1 VHERDKVLTA
11 AEARATALAA
21 GDVTALRELL
31 HPAFGWVSHRG
42 DMFDREQYIAANTG
56 PSGIRWRA
64 QRLTDVDV
72 VVVEETAVLRAV
84 VTDIVISV
92 AGEQRLRMPMTQ
104 TWVRDGGPWRC
115 LAGHAGPRLD

>member
-1 VHERDKVLTA
+1 MHERDKVLTA

-42 DMFDREQYIAANTG
+42 DIFDREQYIAANTG
-56 PSGIRWRA
+56 PSGTRWRE
-64 QRLTDVDV
+64 QRLTHVDIE
-72 VVVEETAVLRAV
+72 VVEQTAILRAV
-84 VTDIVISV
+84 VTDTVITA
-92 AGEQRLRMPMTQ
+92 AGEQRLQMPMTQ
-104 TWVRDGGPWRC
+104 AWVRDGGSWRC